1 MSAPKR
7 LRTAL
12 IGLTTLGVGLLLAAL
27 WIDDAQFLGRDR
39 MLGESLQQAQAA
51 AREADLVHTLQQFLA
66 PQAVLID
73 GRRGEILDALSRAAD
88 SPAVSAW
95 ATRQPGA
102 LPPRTILETLGRDRT
117 MGWSSAVLTG
127 KFGWVAAA
135 WPIPVTAGPGTD
147 LSKDPYFLALS
158 DPDMGPG
165 IVRHGYAKT
174 LPAKGPAS
182 DDLVAA
188 CGIADAQG
196 NFAGL
201 LEIHADAS
209 RIVFGPDSTAF
220 RPMLSAYPGSV
231 VLLVLGDG
239 REVYNSA
246 QAPLTE
252 NLAAA
257 GQAGLL
263 RAALAAPTGSLDVEG
278 YAGGPSLAV
287 WQRVGSVAQG
297 STPADVL
304 SLILFV
310 PSGAF
315 AAPGA
320 GPQEAPQAFYQKPQ
334 VLAPLALALVLL
346 LLALGLLL
354 RAAPQDITGEILL
367 LTQASPDGPG
377 RDDASPA
384 PGNAPAAAPQP
395 EVRVAEEPGVQ
406 ATPAPAVDDAALKG
420 LRDELSA
427 AQAALRDA
435 ERKLGTESKA
445 GLEIKTQLGE
455 LRSALEA
462 SKRDADL
469 AAAESRAREAKA
481 QDAARG
487 LEGKLKV
494 AEKSGG
500 LHREQEAVRLAAVN
514 TLSGELKATLEVIKN
529 YISTLLG
536 GQGAINDSQQEFL
549 GIVINKSARL
559 ERLIGDLVEISEIG
573 SGMKPMRLESV
584 GSDALVQD
592 ALVNVRPQAENKNI
606 SLDLVESGALSHVKV
621 DREKMGVVLRG
632 LLSQAVK
639 VSPRNE
645 KIGLQLSE
653 KDSSVELR
661 VTDSGMNLS
670 PERAAKVFVQ
680 FHGVDS
686 PAGPE
691 FIGTGL
697 RFTIFRSVVE
707 AHGGT
712 ISIESQAGRGKT
724 YVLTLPKDPDA
735 PPETGSPAAPAA
747 AAPKP
752 MPPVPAAAGPSSL
765 PPLGPPP
772 LGPAPLGPPPLGPAP
787 LGPPP
792 LGPPPLAPA
801 SAGLPPLGPAPLGPP
816 PLGPPPLA
824 PASAGLP
831 PLGPAPLGP
840 PPASKP
846 LAAPSAAGLPP
857 LPPSAP
863 PAAPVAPAPAAPAPV
878 IYKPAPV
885 DETLNAPW
893 KRKEASDG
901 VDLDEWAELPISP
914 AAGPPS
920 GGQAGKIDAGDFEKI
935 FGAPSAG
942 ARPEEAPKTESK
954 AGAKPNDTDLVQF
967 SAVFGASHTPPPPP
981 APLAPPAA
989 PAAPVAAARPASP
1002 APPPAPM
1009 GAGAL
1014 GSDFDALFG
1023 PPTGAS
1029 APKAPPPPPPVA
1041 KPAAQAPPP
1050 PPPAALKPAPPPLG
1064 LNTLDD
1070 LNELLGQ

>member
-7 LRTAL
+7 LRTTL
-12 IGLTTLGVGLLLAAL
+12 IGLTVLGAALLLAAL
-27 WIDDAQFLGRDR
+27 WIDDAQFLGQDR
-39 MLGESLQQAQAA
+39 VLGESLQQAQTA
-51 AREADLVHTLQQFLA
+51 AREANLVHTVQQFLV

-73 GRRGEILDALSRAAD
+73 GRRGEILDALGRAAD
-88 SPAVSAW
+88 GDTLTAW
-95 ATRQPGA
+95 ASRRPGFLYPQAMLAA
-102 LPPRTILETLGRDRT
+102 LARDRS
-117 MGWSSAVLTG
+117 MGWTSAVLAG

-135 WPIPVTAGPGTD
+135 WPVPITAGPGTD
-147 LSKDPYFLALS
+147 QSKDPYFLALS

-165 IVRHGYAKT
+165 IVRHGYAKVV
-174 LPAKGPAS
+174 PAKGPVS
-182 DDLVAA
+182 DELVAA
-188 CGIADAQG
+188 CGIADAAG
-196 NFAGL
+196 NFGGL
-201 LEIHADAS
+201 LEIHADA
-209 RIVFGPDSTAF
+209 RKMVFGPDLAAF

-231 VLLVLGDG
+231 VVLALGDG
-239 REVYNSA
+239 QEVYNSS

-252 NLAAA
+252 NLRSA

-263 RAALAAPTGSLDVEG
+263 QAALAAPTGSLNVDG
-278 YAGGPSLAV
+278 YAGGPSLAI
-287 WQRVGSVAQG
+287 WQRVGSAAQG
-297 STPADVL
+297 STPSDVL

-315 AAPGA
+315 AAPGSGFQA
-320 GPQEAPQAFYQKPQ
+320 APQAFYQKPQ

-346 LLALGLLL
+346 LLALGILL
-354 RAAPQDITGEILL
+354 RAAPQDLSGEILL
-367 LTQASPDGPG
+367 LPQVASEDGPG
-377 RDDASPA
+377 DKDRQDRSGTPPAAEPPRADFAAPKEAPA
-384 PGNAPAAAPQP
+384 PP
-395 EVRVAEEPGVQ
+395 
-406 ATPAPAVDDAALKG
+406 VDDAALKA
-420 LRDELSA
+420 LRDELAA
-427 AQAALRDA
+427 AQAALRSA
-435 ERKLGTESKA
+435 ELKLESEGKA
-445 GLEIKTQLGE
+445 GAEIKAQLGD

-462 SKRDADL
+462 SKRDL
-469 AAAESRAREAKA
+469 GNAAAEGKAREAKA
-481 QDAARG
+481 QDAARAM
-487 LEGKLKV
+487 EGKLKA

-500 LHREQEAVRLAAVN
+500 LHKEQEAVRLAAVN

-536 GQGAINDSQQEFL
+536 GQGAINESQQEFL

-559 ERLIGDLVEISEIG
+559 ERLIGDLVEISEIS
-573 SGMKPMRLESV
+573 SGIKPMRLESV

-645 KIGLQLSE
+645 KIGILLTERESA
-653 KDSSVELR
+653 VELR

-724 YVLTLPKDPDA
+724 YVLSLPKDPNA
-735 PPETGSPAAPAA
+735 PLETGIAAAPAPV
-747 AAPKP
+747 APKP
-752 MPPVPAAAGPSSL
+752 APAPAVVAPASPPSLSPLGP

-772 LGPAPLGPPPLGPAP
+772 LGPAPLGPPPLGRPS
-787 LGPPP
+787 LGP
-792 LGPPPLAPA
+792 
-801 SAGLPPLGPAPLGPP
+801 PPLGPAPLGPP
-816 PLGPPPLA
+816 PLN
-824 PASAGLP
+824 PAAGGLP
-831 PLGPAPLGP
+831 PLGPAPLA
-840 PPASKP
+840 PPAAPKP
-846 LAAPSAAGLPP
+846 APAPAGLPP
-857 LPPSAP
+857 LPASVP
-863 PAAPVAPAPAAPAPV
+863 PLKAPVAPPPAAAGPV
-878 IYKPAPV
+878 VYKPAPI

-893 KRKEASDG
+893 KRKKETDG
-901 VDLDEWAELPISP
+901 DDLGEWAELPGAPLP

-920 GGQAGKIDAGDFEKI
+920 GSPAGKIEAGDFEKI
-935 FGAPSAG
+935 FGSPSAAGPPPAPPKAETKAGG
-942 ARPEEAPKTESK
+942 ARPS
-954 AGAKPNDTDLVQF
+954 DTDLVQF
-967 SAVFGASHTPPPPP
+967 SAVFGAVPTPPSTPPPVPAIPVPP
-981 APLAPPAA
+981 TAPKAAA
-989 PAAPVAAARPASP
+989 PAAPTVPVP
-1002 APPPAPM
+1002 APPPA
-1009 GAGAL
+1009 GAGGL

-1023 PPTGAS
+1023 PPPSGAS
-1029 APKAPPPPPPVA
+1029 APKV
-1041 KPAAQAPPP
+1041 PPP
-1050 PPPAALKPAPPPLG
+1050 PPPAVVKPAQAPPPAPPPVALKPPPPPLG

>member
-1 MSAPKR
+1 MIAPKR
-7 LRTAL
+7 LRLGLIAL
-12 IGLTTLGVGLLLAAL
+12 TSVGAALLLAAL

-51 AREADLVHTLQQFLA
+51 GREADLVHTLQQFMV

-73 GRRGEILDALSRAAD
+73 GRRGELLDAVSRAAD
-88 SPAVSAW
+88 SPSVSAW
-95 ATRQPGA
+95 ARRSPGYLA
-102 LPPRTILETLGRDRT
+102 PRTILETFGRDRT

-135 WPIPVTAGPGTD
+135 WPVPVTAGPGTD

-165 IVRHGYAKT
+165 IVRHGYAKA
-174 LPAKGPAS
+174 LPAKGPAT

-188 CGIADAQG
+188 CGIADAAG

-201 LEIHADAS
+201 LEIHADAR
-209 RIVFGPDSTAF
+209 RIVFGPDPDAF

-239 REVYNSA
+239 REVYNSSLP
-246 QAPLTE
+246 PLSE
-252 NLAAA
+252 NLLGA

-263 RAALAAPTGSLDVEG
+263 RAALAAPTGSLNVEG
-278 YAGGPSLAV
+278 YNGGPSVAV
-287 WQRVGSVAQG
+287 WQRVGSAAQG

-304 SLILFV
+304 SLVFFV

-315 AAPGA
+315 AAPGP
-320 GPQEAPQAFYQKPQ
+320 GSQEEPQAFYQKPQ

-346 LLALGLLL
+346 LLALGILL

-367 LTQASPDGPG
+367 LQAASPDGPERNDG
-377 RDDASPA
+377 SGASGTPPPEGYSPA
-384 PGNAPAAAPQP
+384 PEAPGGEDHGAKEAPK
-395 EVRVAEEPGVQ
+395 
-406 ATPAPAVDDAALKG
+406 DDAALKG
-420 LRDELSA
+420 LRDELSL

-435 ERKLGTESKA
+435 ERKLGTEGKA
-445 GLEIKTQLGE
+445 GLEIKAQLGE

-481 QDAARG
+481 QDAARS
-487 LEGKLKV
+487 LEGKLKA

-500 LHREQEAVRLAAVN
+500 LPREQEAVRLAAVN
-514 TLSGELKATLEVIKN
+514 TLSSELKATLEVIKN

-573 SGMKPMRLESV
+573 SGLKPMRLESV
-584 GSDALVQD
+584 GSDALIQD

-606 SLDLVESGALSHVKV
+606 SLDLVESGSLSPVKV

-645 KIGLQLSE
+645 KIGLVLSE
-653 KDSSVELR
+653 RDSTVELR

-724 YVLTLPKDPDA
+724 YVLTLPKDADA
-735 PPETGSPAAPAA
+735 PLETGMAAAPGP

-752 MPPVPAAAGPSSL
+752 LPAVPGTASL

-772 LGPAPLGPPPLGPAP
+772 LGPAALGPPP

-792 LGPPPLAPA
+792 LGPPPSAAA
-801 SAGLPPLGPAPLGPP
+801 SGGLPPLGPAPL
-816 PLGPPPLA
+816 
-824 PASAGLP
+824 
-831 PLGPAPLGP
+831 
-840 PPASKP
+840 
-846 LAAPSAAGLPP
+846 
-857 LPPSAP
+857 AP
-863 PAAPVAPAPAAPAPV
+863 PAAPKPPASTLPAGLPSLPPSVPAPAPAAPAPAAPAPV
-878 IYKPAPV
+878 IYKPAPI

-893 KRKEASDG
+893 KRKEVSDAA
-901 VDLDEWAELPISP
+901 DLDEWAELPIAPLP
-914 AAGPPS
+914 AAGAGTPT
-920 GGQAGKIDAGDFEKI
+920 GAQAGKIEAGDLEKI
-935 FGAPSAG
+935 FGAKPG
-942 ARPEEAPKTESK
+942 D
-954 AGAKPNDTDLVQF
+954 GAKPSDTDLVQF
-967 SAVFGASHTPPPPP
+967 SSVFGAAHTPPPASPPVP
-981 APLAPPAA
+981 APLTPPTA
-989 PAAPVAAARPASP
+989 PAP
-1002 APPPAPM
+1002 APL
-1009 GAGAL
+1009 GAGGL

-1029 APKAPPPPPPVA
+1029 APKAPPPPPAVV
-1041 KPAAQAPPP
+1041 KPAQAPPP
-1050 PPPAALKPAPPPLG
+1050 QPPAALKPPPPPLG
-1064 LNTLDD
+1064 MNTLDD